1 MKTSSLD
8 LLACP
13 RCKGKLSLL
22 GRNGSVPTGSLSCPS
37 CALEYP
43 IEDGMPHFVRAEDLT
58 GPNQRFAHLYD
69 LFSHFYAL
77 YSRVAF
83 AFLGGESRNRREVL
97 DRLQPRQGR
106 LLEISIGPGVN
117 LPYLRE
123 IPGLTEI
130 YGLDISL
137 GQLRRCQSLSR
148 RKGWDVELFLGN
160 AEELPF
166 RDEAFD
172 VVFHIGGI
180 NFFNDKAKAMA
191 EMIRVARPGTNIVI
205 VDENEKGA
213 RSYELTLPGF
223 RRSFKSKRE
232 PIRPPVDL
240 VPAGM
245 LDVRLSDVWRGWFY
259 CLEFRKPGERE

>member
-1 MKTSSLD
+1 M
-8 LLACP
+8 
-13 RCKGKLSLL
+13 
-22 GRNGSVPTGSLSCPS
+22 TGSLSCPR
-37 CALEYP
+37 CARDYP
-43 IEDGMPHFVRAEDLT
+43 IQDGIPRFVRAEDLT
-58 GPNQRFAHLYD
+58 GQNRRFAHLYD

-77 YSRVAF
+77 YSRLAF

-106 LLEISIGPGVN
+106 VLEVSIGPGVN
-117 LPYLRE
+117 LPFLRE
-123 IPGLTEI
+123 VPGLTEI
-130 YGLDISL
+130 YGLDISS
-137 GQLRRCQSLSR
+137 GQLQRCQ

-191 EMIRVARPGTNIVI
+191 EMVRVARPGTHIVI

-232 PIRPPVDL
+232 PIRPPVDW

-245 LDVRLSDVWRGWFY
+245 LDARLSDIWRGWFY
-259 CLEFRKPGERE
+259 CLEFRKPSPGQRT